1 MFSEFYKKPFFVK
14 QPLRDFILQTT
25 NESIKRQID
34 FKEKHKFQKFVTS
47 SFASL
52 NDNNDPKRPNDDNDI
67 PYIIG
72 FLSLSSIFYY
82 FFFKKR

>member
-1 MFSEFYKKPFFVK
+1 MFSVFCKNPFFVK
-14 QPLRDFILQTT
+14 QPLRAFILQTT
-25 NESIKRQID
+25 NESIERQIENKKKLD
-34 FKEKHKFQKFVTS
+34 FQNLVTY

-52 NDNNDPKRPNDDNDI
+52 ERDNDPKRPNDDNVI

-82 FFFKKR
+82 FYFKKR